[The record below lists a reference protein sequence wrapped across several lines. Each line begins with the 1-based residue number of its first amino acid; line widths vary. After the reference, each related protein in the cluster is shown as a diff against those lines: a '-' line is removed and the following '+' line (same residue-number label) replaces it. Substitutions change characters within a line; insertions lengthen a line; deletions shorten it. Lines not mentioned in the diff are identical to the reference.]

1 MASTVENDVIGA
13 LEGLKASSL
22 GVRSVFLSSSQGRF
36 LGSTQLTGTE
46 KVQMAAVSAAS
57 IAIAN
62 KSVLDLHLGHLGQ
75 IHIVADDGSML
86 LLNVGAKAI
95 LSVLLDGT
103 VEIDTILP
111 EVRRAADRLR
121 RLV

>member
-1 MASTVENDVIGA
+1 MSSPVASDLVGA

-22 GVRSVFLSSSQGRF
+22 GVRSVFLASSQGRF
-36 LGSTQLTGTE
+36 LGSTQLTGSE

-62 KSVLDLHLGHLGQ
+62 KSVSDLHIGHLAQ
-75 IHIVADDGSML
+75 VHIVADDGSILM
-86 LLNVGAKAI
+86 LNVGARAI
-95 LSVLLDGT
+95 LSVLLDGS
-103 VEIDTILP
+103 VKIESILP
-111 EVRRAADRLR
+111 EVRRAADRLQ